1 MNCICA
7 WCSKTLRAAGSEAPS
22 DERMSHGICD
32 ECALTFVGIR
42 RLRIGELLKHVSVPV
57 LVLSADCRVAGA
69 NPEAGELFEKHPETF
84 LGRLP
89 GEVIDCIGACTPGGC
104 GHSVI
109 CPACELRRTVEATA
123 RDGIPRRGL
132 LSQHR
137 VPRGNVES
145 QLQFRFSTAS
155 VGEKVVVNL
164 DHPARVAVTA
174 DAAPLNAQRVA
185 FA

>member
-7 WCSKTLRAAGSEAPS
+7 WCSKTLRAAASEELS
-22 DERMSHGICD
+22 EGGTSHGICD

-42 RLRIGELLKHVSVPV
+42 RLQISELLKHVSVPV

-69 NPEAGELFEKHPETF
+69 NPEAGELFEQKPET
-84 LGRLP
+84 LVGRLP
-89 GEVIDCIGACTPGGC
+89 GEVIDCIGASTPGGC

-123 RDGIPRRGL
+123 RDGISRRGL
-132 LSQHR
+132 LSRHR
-137 VPRGNVES
+137 VRRGNVES
-145 QLQFRFSTAS
+145 RLQFCFSTAR

-174 DAAPLNAQRVA
+174 GAAPLNGFRVA
-185 FA
+185 C